1 MMGLELKLP
10 VELEQQAVAYAARQR
25 IDLSSLMVV
34 SLSEF
39 LARRQWDDLET
50 WVEDGA
56 KEWPAEWEE
65 GDDLDTLLA
74 GVNEDNLHGEIDF
87 GPPVGAEVW

>member
-1 MMGLELKLP
+1 MALELKLP

-25 IDLSSLMVV
+25 ITLSSLIVAL
-34 SLSEF
+34 LSDF
-39 LARRQWDDLET
+39 FKKQQWHNLKKWLED
-50 WVEDGA
+50 EA
-56 KEWPAEWEE
+56 EEWPAQWEE

-74 GVNEDNLHGEIDF
+74 GVNEGNLHGEIDF